1 MEYPPLKDI
10 TESWLY
16 FHLLHTIS
24 YSFTYIFHSVFY
36 LSTSTPVWQ
45 VPQTNPHRYPF
56 MSIFVILLLCCC
68 CCSVV
73 QPYLTLCDPMDC
85 SMPDFP
91 VLHHLLAL
99 DQTHIHWVND
109 AIQPSHP
116 LLPPS
121 PAFNLSQD
129 QGLFQWVTSSHQVA
143 KVLEFQPQ
151 HQSFEWTCWTGF
163 L

>member
-45 VPQTNPHRYPF
+45 FPQTNPHRYPF

-91 VLHHLLAL
+91 VLHHLLEFA
-99 DQTHIHWVND
+99 T
-109 AIQPSHP
+109 QPSHP
-116 LLPPS
+116 LSFPS
-121 PAFNLSQD
+121 PAFNLSHH
-129 QGLFQWVTSSHQVA
+129 QGLFQ
-143 KVLEFQPQ
+143 
-151 HQSFEWTCWTGF
+151 
-163 L
+163 